1 MSERSEGFDQALRR
15 LRAEYRAE
23 LPARLDV
30 LEQALERARAERSA
44 EAALE
49 ARRLAHTLKGSSG
62 SYGLSAVS
70 EAIEAIERAL
80 DELLASAG
88 ATDRPWGEIASALE
102 RARRQLAR

>member
-1 MSERSEGFDQALRR
+1 MSERSEGFEQALRR

-30 LEQALERARAERSA
+30 LEHALERARAGGSA

-70 EAIEAIERAL
+70 EAVEAVEQAL
-80 DELLASAG
+80 DELLAG
-88 ATDRPWGEIASALE
+88 PGDTDRSWEEIASALE
-102 RARRQLAR
+102 RARHQLAG

>member
-1 MSERSEGFDQALRR
+1 MSQRSDDFERALRR

-30 LEQALERARAERSA
+30 LEQALERARAEGSA

-49 ARRLAHTLKGSSG
+49 ARRQAHTLKGSSG

-70 EAIEAIERAL
+70 EAVEAVEQAL
-80 DELLASAG
+80 DEVLAGPGDA
-88 ATDRPWGEIASALE
+88 DRSWEEIASALA
-102 RARRQLAR
+102 RARHELAR